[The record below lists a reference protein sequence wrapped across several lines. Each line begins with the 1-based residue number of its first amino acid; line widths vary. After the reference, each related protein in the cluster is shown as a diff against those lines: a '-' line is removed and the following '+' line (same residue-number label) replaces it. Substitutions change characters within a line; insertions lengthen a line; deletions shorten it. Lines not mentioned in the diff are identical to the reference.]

1 MSSKD
6 EIQLRVSNAYIKYC
20 ELEDKSNKKN
30 INEKLDA
37 TDLKILTRIFK
48 FNISKSRSQDIISQV
63 EKCFKKWY
71 LVNASQKEITD
82 DCIKLSNM
90 RMTAKNAKKIWKSYR
105 KYYYAEEVLIKQPFK
120 LFLKEELNISTDIK
134 KGGWCHYWNL
144 VRLFKAIEDLV
155 KNNKFSSS
163 PHKISECQF
172 DLFKK
177 SGLMFQKS
185 AYSLMKCAIY
195 HPTKC
200 IEIMRNCL
208 DNWEKFSMNGG
219 REILEEY
226 LDSELIDIKKR
237 QDSHER
243 LVKFGKSYLQTE
255 KKCYP
260 IIPRREPFRL
270 ANGNKMIEID
280 LNGWALN
287 GDVYGIDAKTSVN
300 DIRNFLNKDKYKI
313 YSNFCNKFYILTN
326 NIEVEEFM
334 KNEKNQKKYEDCDKL
349 GILFCDSEGNI
360 TEKKKPVNCKTP
372 QSMHIYIEKH
382 FKNNI
387 CSRLQAVTLCEQDTW
402 QTALEKFKNAIEQS

>member
-144 VRLFKAIEDLV
+144 VR
-155 KNNKFSSS
+155 
-163 PHKISECQF
+163 
-172 DLFKK
+172 
-177 SGLMFQKS
+177 
-185 AYSLMKCAIY
+185 
-195 HPTKC
+195 
-200 IEIMRNCL
+200 
-208 DNWEKFSMNGG
+208 
-219 REILEEY
+219 
-226 LDSELIDIKKR
+226 
-237 QDSHER
+237 
-243 LVKFGKSYLQTE
+243 
-255 KKCYP
+255 
-260 IIPRREPFRL
+260 
-270 ANGNKMIEID
+270 
-280 LNGWALN
+280 
-287 GDVYGIDAKTSVN
+287 
-300 DIRNFLNKDKYKI
+300 
-313 YSNFCNKFYILTN
+313 
-326 NIEVEEFM
+326 
-334 KNEKNQKKYEDCDKL
+334 
-349 GILFCDSEGNI
+349 
-360 TEKKKPVNCKTP
+360 
-372 QSMHIYIEKH
+372 
-382 FKNNI
+382 
-387 CSRLQAVTLCEQDTW
+387 
-402 QTALEKFKNAIEQS
+402 